1 MTKQPMG
8 EGRVEGRT
16 ADPERVRALEEELRR
31 MCGGDADCWTAHDCP
46 EDLWEAHLED
56 VLAFENVGVGLS
68 LFEGLEMHGLKL
80 PRPETLNEKQSRKKV
95 FEIMQALLGL
105 QVMLAGFEHL
115 SGRQLYRTLFED
127 TLWDGCYVK
136 KKRPELVTIIDMSR
150 TPRRTEQRLRMIA
163 MAKARTVQ

>member
-1 MTKQPMG
+1 MTKEAG
-8 EGRVEGRT
+8 EEGRE
-16 ADPERVRALEEELRR
+16 AAPERIRALEEALRQLS
-31 MCGGDADCWTAHDCP
+31 GGSAECWTAPDCP
-46 EDLWEAHLED
+46 EDLRQAHLED
-56 VLAFENVGVGLS
+56 MLAFENVGVGLS
-68 LFEGLEMHGLKL
+68 LFEGLEMHGLRL

-115 SGRQLYRTLFED
+115 SGRKLYRTLYED

-150 TPRRTEQRLRMIA
+150 PPRRSEQRLRMIA
-163 MAKARTVQ
+163 MAKAKTVQ

>member
-8 EGRVEGRT
+8 EGRGEGRT
-16 ADPERVRALEEELRR
+16 ADPERVRALEEALRR
-31 MCGGDADCWTAHDCP
+31 LCGGDADCWTAHDCP

-68 LFEGLEMHGLKL
+68 LFEGLEMHGLRL

-95 FEIMQALLGL
+95 FEILQALLGL